1 MRGYVG
7 YLGPL
12 PASAVAGALDFAPGA
27 ISSPAGNAGEKLR
40 VIGATKVCEQQ

>member
-12 PASAVAGALDFAPGA
+12 PLYAVAGSLDFAPGA
-27 ISSPAGNAGEKLR
+27 IEPPGTAGEKLR
-40 VIGATKVCEQQ
+40 VVATTKVCKQE